1 MRSQRSSPAGRVT
14 VYPRR
19 TCIGCRQAA
28 AKSTL
33 IRLVRVA
40 GGHAKVDLAGVVAGR
55 GAYVCPN
62 EACLG
67 KALAAGR
74 LTHALK
80 GASQPPP
87 ESATAI
93 LETWRRR

>member
-1 MRSQRSSPAGRVT
+1 MPSRCPAPTERVT
-14 VYPRR
+14 VCPRR
-19 TCIGCRQAA
+19 TCIGCRQVA

-33 IRLVRVA
+33 IRLVRGT
-40 GGHAKVDLAGVVAGR
+40 GGRARVDPAGVVAGR

-67 KALAAGR
+67 KALAVGR

-87 ESATAI
+87 ESAVLI
-93 LETWRRR
+93 LEAWRRR